1 MTPIEQ
7 IKKAGSDLLSEL
19 VANEQGHGSSNA
31 ERTRMFNDWEAAL
44 AALSTIEG
52 SAEPVALSDEDF
64 ERMDDAFMRDG
75 YPDHHTGTRIGRT
88 HYMMWL
94 RDKGHLKTS
103 PSLSVDEVM
112 EVVEEGVSIPIE
124 RYFDA
129 YGSHVTKKEI
139 IAVFHELLIKQVR
152 ERLTKAIK
160 P

>member
-19 VANEQGHGSSNA
+19 VANEQGHGSSNV

-52 SAEPVALSDEDF
+52 SAEPVAYIFKCDTGPI
-64 ERMDDAFMRDG
+64 DG
-75 YPDHHTGTRIGRT
+75 IVAWGPPSPYWSGWEATPLYT
-88 HYMMWL
+88 HP
-94 RDKGHLKTS
+94 S

-112 EVVEEGVSIPIE
+112 EMVEEGVSIPIE

-129 YGSHVTKKEI
+129 HGSHVTKKEI

-160 P
+160 PKT